1 MKILIVDET
10 EVIARQLAERLNVV
24 PAETTGSHHMDVV
37 SEFHYERAIE
47 TLKRGRPFD
56 VVIVEPYPLEQ
67 SPRLGLK
74 VIKWAQ
80 RSGAVPIV
88 LTSTW
93 RMDCFVLYM
102 RAGAWD
108 VIMKARP
115 MAELVTMLI
124 DSMLKALRKR
134 IVPDRDAEW
143 ISANLR
149 ELCRRYP
156 GQWIAVSAAEEL
168 IVNAGTHQELMR
180 KMENLPPNLNPKV
193 WLLPVSWMKNEPDF

>member
-10 EVIARQLAERLNVV
+10 EVVARQLTERLNVV
-24 PAETTGSHHMDVV
+24 PAETTGSYHMDVV
-37 SEFHYERAIE
+37 FEFHYERAID
-47 TLKRGRPFD
+47 TLKTGRPFD
-56 VVIVEPYPLEQ
+56 VVVVEPYPLEQ
-67 SPRLGLK
+67 SSRLGLK
-74 VIKWAQ
+74 VIKWTQ

-93 RMDCFVLYM
+93 RTDWFVLYM

-124 DSMLKALRKR
+124 NSILKARRKR

-168 IVNAGTHQELMR
+168 IVNADTHEELMR
-180 KMENLPPNLNPKV
+180 KMENLPSNLNPRV